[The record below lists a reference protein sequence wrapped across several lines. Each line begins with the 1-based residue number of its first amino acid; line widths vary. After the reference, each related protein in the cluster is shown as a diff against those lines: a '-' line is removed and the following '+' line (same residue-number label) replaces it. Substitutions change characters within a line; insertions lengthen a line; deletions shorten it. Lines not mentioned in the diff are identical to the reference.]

1 MVFIMLNWLKIF
13 RVIGVL
19 IGFVFAIAPV
29 LSKEFSAEVSHIN
42 IDTKTDKPWL
52 ELNADIDFR
61 LSPMAKE
68 ALQKGIALSWTVLI
82 KVEQEGWLWNTTVE
96 QRKLK
101 YTIKNYTLLNLYS
114 VNDNGEEDRFSTLN
128 ATLNSMSKIR
138 NLAIIKKK
146 SIKKNKKYQVLIK
159 VGFEREALPI
169 PLRPI
174 SYFDPQWALSSQWT
188 LWQLQK

>member
-1 MVFIMLNWLKIF
+1 MLNWLKIF
-13 RVIGVL
+13 KVIGVL

-68 ALQKGIALSWTVLI
+68 ALQKGIALSWIVLI
-82 KVEQEGWLWNTTVE
+82 KVEQEGWFWNATVE

-101 YTIKNYTLLNLYS
+101 YTIKNHTLLNLYS

-146 SIKKNKKYQVLIK
+146 AIKKNKKYQVLIK